1 MSESPAYCASC
12 REVYAQEGAA
22 PPCGGCVHE
31 PPALMDE
38 NQEAWYLWRHI
49 QTQVRTS
56 FAGIVGMDYGAA
68 RQVADVLGIDFDIA
82 MLHKI
87 QTLETVLLSEVR

>member
-1 MSESPAYCASC
+1 
-12 REVYAQEGAA
+12 
-22 PPCGGCVHE
+22 
-31 PPALMDE
+31 MDE
-38 NQEAWYLWRHI
+38 NIDAWYLWRHI

-68 RQVADVLGIDFDIA
+68 RQVADVLGIDFDVA